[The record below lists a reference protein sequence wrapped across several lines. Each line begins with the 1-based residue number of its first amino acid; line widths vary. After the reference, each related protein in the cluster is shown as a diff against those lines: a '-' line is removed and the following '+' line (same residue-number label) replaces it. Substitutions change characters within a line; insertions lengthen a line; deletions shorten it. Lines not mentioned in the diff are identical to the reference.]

1 LKSYVKP
8 IRSGPAL
15 STTDS
20 VARGCQFSVCTG

>member
-8 IRSGPAL
+8 IRSDPAL